1 MTFKIIFII
10 CALLGGAYSII
21 LNVVKHRSANNPTPE
36 NLSDV
41 YDAETYAKWKA
52 YSAEHSRLDIIS
64 SSVSCAITLALLIS
78 NAYAAVANIF
88 PNFVWQL
95 FSVVI
100 LEVVVGAVVETVIG
114 YIKTMK
120 IEQKYGFNRSSAKT
134 FVFDSIRSILLNAF
148 LSFGIAGV
156 IYGAHSLTGDFII
169 IVLAAVLLAF
179 TLLVTFL
186 FPYLS
191 RIGNK
196 FTPLEDGELKEKLME
211 LLTKHGYNVRAIEV
225 MDASRRTT
233 KLNAYITG
241 FGKSKTIVLYDNLVN
256 AMTTDEI
263 CAVFAHELGHG
274 IHKHVLKSQLLNV
287 CYLLLLATTVWLL
300 VSSPEIY
307 TQFGFSGV
315 NYGFA
320 YVLTGV
326 ALGVLQP
333 AISLVINASSRAHEY
348 EADRQAVSEGYGK
361 AMISAFKKLA
371 RDNFSHLAPSRINVV
386 LEYSHPPMSERVAA
400 VEKEMEAKK

>member
-1 MTFKIIFII
+1 MTFKIIFLI

-21 LNVVKHRSANNPTPE
+21 LNIVQYRSANNPTPE

-41 YDAETYAKWKA
+41 YDAETYEKWKA
-52 YSAEHSRLDIIS
+52 YSAEHCRLDIIS
-64 SSVSCAITLALLIS
+64 SSISCAITLALLIS
-78 NAYAAVANIF
+78 NAYSAVANLF
-88 PNFVWQL
+88 SNFVWQL

-100 LEVVVGAVVETVIG
+100 LEVVVGAIVETVIG

-120 IEQKYGFNRSSAKT
+120 IEQKYGFNRSTLKT
-134 FVFDSIRSILLNAF
+134 FIFDRIRSILLSAA
-148 LSFGIAGV
+148 LSFGLAYL
-156 IYGAHSLTGDFII
+156 IYAAHSLTGNFII
-169 IVLAAVLLAF
+169 VVFAAVMLAF
-179 TLLVTFL
+179 TLLTTFL

-211 LLTKHGYNVRAIEV
+211 LLTNHGYKVRAIEV

-233 KLNAYITG
+233 KLNAYIAG
-241 FGKSKTIVLYDNLVN
+241 FGKSKTIVLYDNLLN

-274 IHKHVLKSQLLNV
+274 IHKHVLKRQLLST
-287 CYLLLLATTVWLL
+287 CYLLLLATTVWVT
-300 VSSPEIY
+300 VSVPEIY
-307 TQFGFSGV
+307 TEFGFDGV
-315 NYGFA
+315 NYGFS
-320 YVLTGV
+320 YILTGL
-326 ALGVLQP
+326 AIGVLQP
-333 AISLVINASSRAHEY
+333 AINLVINAASRKHEY
-348 EADRQAVSEGYGK
+348 QADRQAVSEGYGE

-371 RDNFSHLAPSRINVV
+371 KDNFAHLAPSRINVV

-400 VEKEMEAKK
+400 VEKEMAAKK

>member
-1 MTFKIIFII
+1 MTLKIIFLI

-21 LNVVKHRSANNPTPE
+21 LNIVKYRSANNPTPE

-41 YDAETYAKWKA
+41 YDSETYEKWKA
-52 YSAEHSRLDIIS
+52 YSAEHCSLDIIS
-64 SSVSCAITLALLIS
+64 SSVSCVLTVALLAF
-78 NAYAAVANIF
+78 NVYAAIANLF
-88 PNFVWQL
+88 ANYMWQI

-100 LEVVVGAVVETVIG
+100 LEVVVGAIIDTVIG

-120 IEQKYGFNRSSAKT
+120 IEQKYGFNRSSTKT
-134 FVFDSIRSILLNAF
+134 FVFDSIRSLLLNAF
-148 LSFGIAGV
+148 LTFGITSA
-156 IYGAHSLTGDFII
+156 IYGAHILTGNFII

-179 TLLVTFL
+179 TLLTTFL

-274 IHKHVLKSQLLNV
+274 IHKHVLKTQLLNV
-287 CYLLLLATTVWLL
+287 CYLLVLATTVWML
-300 VSSPEIY
+300 VSAPEIY
-307 TQFGFSGV
+307 TEFGFNEV

-320 YVLTGV
+320 YILTGI

-333 AISLVINASSRAHEY
+333 AISLVINASSRKHEY
-348 EADRQAVSEGYGK
+348 EADRQAVSEGYGE

-371 RDNFSHLAPSRINVV
+371 KDNFSHLAPSRINVV

-400 VEKEMEAKK
+400 VEKEMASKK

>member
-21 LNVVKHRSANNPTPE
+21 LNIVKYRSANNPTPE
-36 NLSDV
+36 NVSDI
-41 YDAETYAKWKA
+41 YDAETYQTWKK
-52 YSAEHSRLDIIS
+52 YSAEHCRLDIIS
-64 SSVSCAITLALLIS
+64 SFISCALTLALLIS
-78 NAYAAVANIF
+78 DAYSAVANIF
-88 PNFVWQL
+88 PSFFWQL

-100 LEVVVGAVVETVIG
+100 LEVVIGAIVETVIG

-120 IEQKYGFNRSSAKT
+120 IEQKYGFNRSTLKT
-134 FVFDSIRSILLNAF
+134 FIFDRVRSIILSAG
-148 LSFGIAGV
+148 LSFGLAYLIYITHTFTGNFIILVFAGV
-156 IYGAHSLTGDFII
+156 M
-169 IVLAAVLLAF
+169 LAF
-179 TLLVTFL
+179 TLLISFL

-196 FTPLEDGELKEKLME
+196 FKPLEDGELKEKLME
-211 LLTKHGYNVRAIEV
+211 LLTKHGYKVRAIEV

-233 KLNAYITG
+233 KLNAYIAG
-241 FGKSKTIVLYDNLVN
+241 FGKSKTIVLYDNLLN

-274 IHKHVLKSQLLNV
+274 IHKHVLKQQLLSTG
-287 CYLLLLATTVWLL
+287 YLLVLASTVWLII
-300 VSSPEIY
+300 SYPQIY
-307 TQFGFSGV
+307 TEFGFGGV

-320 YVLTGV
+320 YILTGI
-326 ALGVLQP
+326 AISIIQP
-333 AISLVINASSRAHEY
+333 AINLVINASSRAHEY
-348 EADRQAVSEGYGK
+348 EADRQAVSEGYGE

-371 RDNFSHLAPSRINVV
+371 KDNFAHLAPSRINVV

-400 VEKEMEAKK
+400 VEKEMAAKK

>member
-1 MTFKIIFII
+1 MTYKIIFIV

-21 LNVVKHRSANNPTPE
+21 LNIVQYRSANNPTPE

-41 YDAETYAKWKA
+41 YDAETYEKWKA
-52 YSAEHSRLDIIS
+52 YCAEHCRLDIIS
-64 SSVSCAITLALLIS
+64 SSISCAITLALLIS
-78 NAYAAVANIF
+78 NAYAAVANLF
-88 PNFVWQL
+88 SNFVWQL

-100 LEVVVGAVVETVIG
+100 LEVVVGAIVETVIG

-120 IEQKYGFNRSSAKT
+120 IEQKYGFNRSTLKT
-134 FVFDSIRSILLNAF
+134 FIFDRIRSILLSAF
-148 LSFGIAGV
+148 LSFGLAALIHG
-156 IYGAHSLTGDFII
+156 IHSLTGNFII
-169 IVLAAVLLAF
+169 VLLAAVLLAVS
-179 TLLVTFL
+179 LIASFL
-186 FPYLS
+186 FPYFS

-211 LLTKHGYNVRAIEV
+211 LLTKHGYKVRAIEV

-233 KLNAYITG
+233 KLNAYIAG
-241 FGKSKTIVLYDNLVN
+241 YGKSKTIVLYDNLLN

-274 IHKHVLKSQLLNV
+274 IHKHVLKRQLLNTA
-287 CYLLLLATTVWLL
+287 YMLLLATTVWVT
-300 VSSPEIY
+300 VSVPEIY
-307 TQFGFSGV
+307 TQFGFNGI
-315 NYGFA
+315 NYGFS
-320 YVLTGV
+320 YILTGV

-333 AISLVINASSRAHEY
+333 AVSLVINASSRKHEY
-348 EADRQAVSEGYGK
+348 QADRQAVSEGYGE

-371 RDNFSHLAPSRINVV
+371 KDNFAHLAPSRINVV

-400 VEKEMEAKK
+400 VEKEMAAKK